1 MCLGAGAKVDI
12 ILSHHITNQ
21 DVENIINK
29 KIDIILLAGGTDAVI
44 VNVLYNLKLGQAKIK
59 FLLFMQEINHAV
71 MKL

>member
-29 KIDIILLAGGTDAVI
+29 KIDIILLAGGTDGG
-44 VNVLYNLKLGQAKIK
+44 NSECVLYNLKLDRQK
-59 FLLFMQEINHAV
+59 
-71 MKL
+71 